1 MANLTTTED
10 LRLDALFRAGEP
22 ASSSSQLYAKALE
35 YVNRVQQDLLLGGAV
50 AVGRDLATSAGIYA
64 HVVDLPI
71 TDWWWAR
78 KQPRGIVTTD
88 ALIEAG
94 TVTVTQGSAAATF
107 SVAPAVSVAGWRLEV
122 AKLPTVPRVLSH
134 TAASTSAT
142 MDAPWPEATQTAAV
156 YVVYNVE
163 YDLASDFLRFA
174 GAPYLYSRYQ
184 DPIPVSTREV
194 HDQAYPFGTFFKEPP
209 TAAALIQPR
218 RIQLNSYD
226 TRPYRLDYD
235 YIFMPADLTASPG
248 TEEPLLPRHHRAVL
262 SIGSAMLLAFDKDD
276 DRAKNLASEFRER
289 VQRLVQEHRKQLSSG
304 SMTYGVHRTRIGQSD
319 RKGRIQ
325 PRGEQFL
332 I

>member
-22 ASSSSQLYAKALE
+22 ASSSSVLYDKALE
-35 YVNRVQQDLLLGGAV
+35 YLNRVQQDLVLGGGV

-88 ALIEAG
+88 ALIETG
-94 TVTVTQGSAAATF
+94 TVTVTEGSTLVTF
-107 SVAPAVSVAGWRLEV
+107 SSAPAASVAGWRLEV
-122 AKLPTVPRVLSH
+122 SKLPTVPRILTH
-134 TAASTSAT
+134 TGGVATAT
-142 MDAPWPEATQTAAV
+142 MDAPWPEDTQTAAS

-163 YDLASDFLRFA
+163 YDLADDFLRFA
-174 GAPYLYSRYQ
+174 GSPYLHSRYM
-184 DPIPVSTREV
+184 DPIPVSSRET

-209 TAAALIQPR
+209 TAAAMIQPA

-226 TRPYRLDYD
+226 TRAYRLEYD
-235 YIFMPADLTASPG
+235 YIFMPEDLTD
-248 TEEPLLPRHHRAVL
+248 TVDEEPLLPRHHRATL
-262 SIGSAMLLAFDKDD
+262 SIGAAMLLAFDKSD
-276 DRAKNLASEFRER
+276 DRAENLASEFRER
-289 VQRLVQEHRKQLSSG
+289 VRRMVQEHRKQLSDG
-304 SMTYGVHRTRIGQSD
+304 SMTFGTHRTRLGQSD

>member
-1 MANLTTTED
+1 MANLTTNED

-22 ASSSSQLYAKALE
+22 ASSSSGLYAKALE
-35 YVNRVQQDLLLGGAV
+35 YLNRVQTDLVLGGGI

-71 TDWWWAR
+71 VDWWWAR

-88 ALIEAG
+88 ALIETG
-94 TVTVTQGSAAATF
+94 TVTVTQGSTGVTF
-107 SVAPAVSVAGWRLEV
+107 SSAPAVSVAGWRLEV
-122 AKLPTVPRVLSH
+122 SKLPTVPRILSH

-142 MDAPWPEATQTAAV
+142 MDAPWPEETQTLAS

-174 GAPYLYSRYQ
+174 GSPYLHSRYM
-184 DPIPVSTREV
+184 DPIPVSSRET

-209 TAAALIQPR
+209 TAACLIQPA

-226 TRPYRLDYD
+226 TRPYRLEYD
-235 YIFMPADLTASPG
+235 YIFRPDQLVTTVG
-248 TEEPLLPRHHRAVL
+248 TEEPNMPHHHRPTL
-262 SIGSAMLLAFDKDD
+262 SVGAAMLLTFDKDD
-276 DRAKNLASEFRER
+276 GRTENLASEFRER
-289 VQRLVQEHRKQLSSG
+289 VRRMVQEHRKQLSSG
-304 SMTYGVHRTRIGQSD
+304 SMTYGTHRTRLGQSD